1 MRILAVDAGTGTQ
14 DILLL
19 DTSGPVENSA
29 KLVMP
34 SATSIA
40 AGRIRRA
47 TIARDPVVLSGVIQG
62 GGPCHWALEDHLR
75 AGLTAYATPEA
86 AATFD
91 DDLDNVRAMGVTIVS
106 EDEARTTHGAHV
118 RLRDLDLD
126 AIRAALAAFD
136 VTPEFDGFAVGCL
149 DHGNS
154 PPGYSDRLFRF
165 NHLRRVVEADNDLRA
180 FAYLPEELPHYL
192 TRARTLM
199 CTLEDS
205 APAVFLDTGPA
216 AALGALQDPA
226 VSSSDEQLVLN
237 LGNMHALA
245 FHLRGSQ
252 IISLYEHHTG
262 EMTNEMIEDF
272 TSRLPMGELRHE
284 EVFDSKGHGV
294 FYARLE
300 SVAGR
305 PSEAVSGGPVQSIR
319 NESVNS
325 IRGEPKG
332 PVRGEPNQSVR
343 REPNE
348 SVRREPNRFLQREP
362 DNSVRGEPV
371 EPPGP
376 APFDRK
382 SPLLAVTGPQRN
394 RLRYSRLNTYFAAP
408 HGDMMLSGCFGML
421 RAFAH
426 RYPQHAAEIEHTLD
440 ASLG

>member
-1 MRILAVDAGTGTQ
+1 MRILAVDVGTGTQ

-19 DTSGPVENSA
+19 DTSGPIENNA

-40 AGRIRRA
+40 ASRIRRA
-47 TIARDPVVLSGVIQG
+47 TAAREPVVLSGVIQG

-75 AGLTAYATPEA
+75 AGLAAFATPEA
-86 AATFD
+86 ATTFD

-106 EDEARTTHGAHV
+106 EDEARAIRGAQV

-126 AIRAALAAFD
+126 AIRSALSAFD
-136 VTPEFDGFAVGCL
+136 VSPDFDGFAVGCL

-165 NHLRRVVEADNDLRA
+165 DHLRRVVENHNDLRA
-180 FAYLPEELPHYL
+180 FAYLPAELPDYL

-199 CTLEDS
+199 CCLEGD

-226 VSSSDEQLVLN
+226 VTRRDERLVLN

-245 FHLRGSQ
+245 FHLRGSEV
-252 IISLYEHHTG
+252 ISLYEHHTG

-272 TSRLPMGELRHE
+272 TTRLLSGNLRHE
-284 EVFDSKGHGV
+284 EVFDSKGHGA
-294 FYARLE
+294 FYAHDGTPQAKPLE
-300 SVAGR
+300 SVR
-305 PSEAVSGGPVQSIR
+305 VEALH
-319 NESVNS
+319 
-325 IRGEPKG
+325 
-332 PVRGEPNQSVR
+332 PVRGKT
-343 REPNE
+343 
-348 SVRREPNRFLQREP
+348 
-362 DNSVRGEPV
+362 V
-371 EPPGP
+371 EPGMLATLNTARNQPE
-376 APFDRK
+376 

-394 RLRYSRLNTYFAAP
+394 RLRRSHLDTYFAAP

-426 RYPQHAAEIEHTLD
+426 RYPQHAGEIEH
-440 ASLG
+440 SLNA